1 MNKLLSLEFRRL
13 LRAKSF
19 YICTAIA
26 LIMILISAATSKMLL
41 NIASS
46 EEFNEAFGGAAIHA
60 PTSLS
65 MLKGVASSSL
75 TVILAIFLSIFTAED
90 YSADTIKNIY
100 AKGISRDEVFF
111 SKYVSAIAATLVMF
125 LVCALFSLVMGK
137 AMFGEF
143 GTAGKNYVGSM
154 FAILLSVI
162 AYATI
167 YFTIAI
173 CLKKTGASIA
183 ISIIG
188 PIVLSLL
195 LTLVNVAIKSDTI
208 NISNYWLD
216 GRMGILEM
224 VDVSGKDLL
233 IGFIVAAVA
242 LLGAGAIG
250 FVINR
255 GSEK

>member
-46 EEFNEAFGGAAIHA
+46 EEFNEAFGGAAIQA

-183 ISIIG
+183 VSILG
-188 PIVLSLL
+188 PLLVGLLLSLGNAAL
-195 LTLVNVAIKSDTI
+195 KSDK
-208 NISNYWLD
+208 ISLTDYWLD
-216 GRMGILEM
+216 GRLTILTQANVE
-224 VDVSGKDLL
+224 GKEVL
-233 IGFIVAAVA
+233 IGFIIGVVV
-242 LLGAGAIG
+242 LLVAGAVG
-250 FVINR
+250 FVVNR
-255 GSEK
+255 SSEQ